1 MDQLAFQN
9 SCRTTG
15 ERVRDLTAVFFILLL
30 FGCQTNL
37 PSKSTPSS
45 TPEAAKPVLVAV
57 GDSLTEGLGVQPEE
71 AYPAQLQ
78 ARLSEAGLKWEVINS
93 GVSGETSSGALTRL
107 DWVLKTKPDAVL
119 LITGANDGLR
129 GLDPELTRQNL
140 DAIVSKLKDQGIKV
154 MLGGMKAPPN
164 LGDDYTSQFESIY
177 PAVAEKHGVPLIPF
191 FLEGVAKTPEL
202 NQEDGKHPNPE
213 GYAVIVENIL
223 EPVVDWLKN

>member
-1 MDQLAFQN
+1 LDQFAFQN

-15 ERVRDLTAVFFILLL
+15 DRVKNLIAVLVIFLL
-30 FGCQTNL
+30 FGCQTT
-37 PSKSTPSS
+37 PPPQSTPSS
-45 TPEAAKPVLVAV
+45 TPKAARPVLVAV

-78 ARLSEAGLKWEVINS
+78 ARLSEAGLEWEVINS

-140 DAIVSKLKDQGIKV
+140 DAIVSELKSQNIKV

-191 FLEGVAKTPEL
+191 FLEGVAKAPEL
-202 NQEDGKHPNPE
+202 NLEDGKHPNPE
-213 GYAVIVENIL
+213 GYAVIVQNIL
-223 EPVVDWLKN
+223 EPVKVWLKN

>member
-1 MDQLAFQN
+1 
-9 SCRTTG
+9 
-15 ERVRDLTAVFFILLL
+15 VRDLTAVFFILLL

-164 LGDDYTSQFESIY
+164 LGADYTSKFESIY